1 MDVKNKTVNSQY
13 DNIPENT
20 EPRIKRLLSLT
31 VGGFK
36 RRATSK
42 DLLQLDFIRER
53 INYLFTNG
61 ILTDVDDFYY
71 KLFIIS

>member
-1 MDVKNKTVNSQY
+1 MDVKNKTLNSQY

-31 VGGFK
+31 VGRFE

>member
-1 MDVKNKTVNSQY
+1 MDVKNKTLNSQY

-31 VGGFK
+31 VGGFE